1 MIEVSFFKG
10 GITDVVPTKH
20 ANIVSMLEA
29 VKNGYWKTQIE
40 ALRNCEDAK
49 TRQILKNKLPYF
61 TASGTFKKRK
71 DTELIKHSGLIQ
83 LDFDNVLYTSDV
95 QNEISKEPSVFASFL
110 SPSATGIKVLVR
122 ILPEQHTQVFWALYG
137 YFLAKYGIM
146 ADTRVRDVSRAFFI
160 SYDENLYLNENAEI
174 WKI

>member
-29 VKNGYWKTQIE
+29 IKNGYWKTQIE
-40 ALRNCEDAK
+40 ALRACEDAK
-49 TRQILKNKLPYF
+49 TAQMLKNKLPYF

-71 DTELIKHSGLIQ
+71 DAELIKHSGLIQ
-83 LDFDNVLYTSDV
+83 LDFDNLCYCQDL
-95 QNEISKEPSVFASFL
+95 QNELKNVPFVFASFL
-110 SPSATGIKVLVR
+110 SPSGTGVKVLCR
-122 ILPEQHTQVFWALYG
+122 ILPEQHAQMFYVLYG
-137 YFLAKYGIM
+137 YFFAHFKIL
-146 ADTRVRDVSRAFFI
+146 ADTKVRDVSRAFFI